1 MTQIRATHGASDDFA
16 KAFDEHKDEIFRHC
30 YFIVFDRDIALE
42 IMQDAFMK
50 TWEYISDGNDIDNVR
65 AFLYRT
71 ASNLCFNYKRKKHEA
86 SLDALQ
92 EEGFDPPSE
101 DEKFKRDVVEEERV
115 MAVLKQIEEPYRTA
129 VSMRY
134 IQGLSP
140 AEIADILGE
149 SANTVSV
156 RITRGVKQLRTLL
169 PNG

>member
-1 MTQIRATHGASDDFA
+1 MNIRASYNAEDDFSQ
-16 KAFDEHKDEIFRHC
+16 AFAEYKDEIFRHC
-30 YFIVFDRDIALE
+30 YFILFDRDLALE

-50 TWEYISDGNDIDNVR
+50 TWEYVAEGNDIDNVR
-65 AFLYRT
+65 AFLYRV
-71 ASNLCFNYKRKKHEA
+71 ASNLCFNYKRKKSET

-92 EEGFDPPSE
+92 ESGFDPPSE
-101 DEKFKRDVVEEERV
+101 DERLKRDVIAEEQV
-115 MAVLKQIEEPYRTA
+115 MSVLKQIEEPYRTA

-169 PNG
+169 PHG

>member
-1 MTQIRATHGASDDFA
+1 MEIRAAHNAEQDFA
-16 KAFDEHKDEIFRHC
+16 TAFAEYKDEIFRHC
-30 YFIVFDRDIALE
+30 YFIVYNREQALE

-50 TWEYISDGNDIDNVR
+50 TWEYIAEGHDIDNVR

-86 SLDALQ
+86 SLEALQ

-101 DEKFKRDVVEEERV
+101 DHKLKRDVIQEERV
-115 MAVLKQIEEPYRTA
+115 MAVLKSIEEPYRTA
-129 VSMRY
+129 VSLRY

-140 AEIADILGE
+140 AEIGDILGE

-156 RITRGVKQLRTLL
+156 RITRGIKQLRTLL
-169 PNG
+169 PDG

>member
-1 MTQIRATHGASDDFA
+1 MIIKASHNAEEDFS
-16 KAFDEHKDEIFRHC
+16 KAFAEYKDEIFRHC
-30 YFIVFDRDIALE
+30 HFIVFSRELALE

-50 TWEYISDGNDIDNVR
+50 TWEYIAEGNDIDNIR
-65 AFLYRT
+65 AFLYRVS
-71 ASNLCFNYKRKKHEA
+71 SNLCFNYKRKKSET

-101 DEKFKRDVVEEERV
+101 DERLKRDVIAEEQV
-115 MAVLKQIEEPYRTA
+115 MSVLKQIEEPYRTA
-129 VSMRY
+129 ISMRY

-140 AEIADILGE
+140 AEIGEILGE

-156 RITRGVKQLRTLL
+156 RITRGVKQLRTLV

>member
-1 MTQIRATHGASDDFA
+1 MQIRASHNAEPDFGA
-16 KAFDEHKDEIFRHC
+16 AFSEYKDEIFRHC
-30 YFIVFDRDIALE
+30 YFIMYSRELALE
-42 IMQDAFMK
+42 LMQEAFMK
-50 TWEYISDGNDIDNVR
+50 TWEYIAKGNDIENVR

-86 SLDALQ
+86 SLEALQ

-101 DEKFKRDVVEEERV
+101 DERLKRDVVAEEQVIR
-115 MAVLKQIEEPYRTA
+115 VLKGIEEPYRTA

-149 SANTVSV
+149 TANTVSV
-156 RITRGVKQLRTLL
+156 RITRGIKQLRTLL
-169 PNG
+169 PDG